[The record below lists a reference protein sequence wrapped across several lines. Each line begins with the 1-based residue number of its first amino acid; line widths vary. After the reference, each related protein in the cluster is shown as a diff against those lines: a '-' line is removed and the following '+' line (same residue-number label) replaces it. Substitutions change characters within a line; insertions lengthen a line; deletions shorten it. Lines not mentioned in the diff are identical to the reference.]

1 MRIVGS
7 FVLTLLFTAAF
18 VCRAAETA
26 EQAKPAEK
34 PAAEQVKPEEKP
46 AALDRKFPPEMEA
59 AGKAAAEKLATGLA
73 ASLKSGDYAP
83 FEAAQPQGGRR
94 MPKSTFAKM
103 RARLT
108 GHYGKFAGAE
118 YLGRLDQGRAIDFL
132 WKLAFAGPEKAPGR
146 REIIFW
152 VRVGAAEG
160 KPVIAGFS
168 FYFN

>member
-1 MRIVGS
+1 MRIGRS
-7 FVLTLLFTAAF
+7 FVLTLLLAAA
-18 VCRAAETA
+18 VGCRAAETA
-26 EQAKPAEK
+26 EQEKKPEAKPAS
-34 PAAEQVKPEEKP
+34 
-46 AALDRKFPPEMEA
+46 ALDRKFPPEMEA

-73 ASLKSGDYAP
+73 ASLESGDYAP

-108 GHYGKFAGAE
+108 GHYGKFAGVE
-118 YLGRLDQGRAIDFL
+118 YLGRLDQGRAMDFL

-152 VRVGAAEG
+152 VRVGAKDG
-160 KPVIAGFS
+160 QPVIAGFS